1 MLRDNKTVLVTV
13 RNQRN
18 ELKVKVDRLH
28 RFVMKSEDF
37 KHLSPSHQLLL
48 KKQLYYMIKTLEIL
62 EERVKDLDR
71 QVAKEKELEEEV
83 GR

>member
-13 RNQRN
+13 KNQRN
-18 ELKVKVDRLH
+18 ELKGKVDRLH

-37 KHLSPSHQLLL
+37 KQLSPSHQLLL

-62 EERVKDLDR
+62 EERVKDLSK
-71 QVAKEKELEEEV
+71 QVEREESEEV